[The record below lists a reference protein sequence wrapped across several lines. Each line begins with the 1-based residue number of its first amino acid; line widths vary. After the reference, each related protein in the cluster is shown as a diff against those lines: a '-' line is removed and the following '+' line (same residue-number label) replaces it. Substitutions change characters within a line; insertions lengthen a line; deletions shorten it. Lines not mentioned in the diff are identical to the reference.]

1 MKSIIFAKRNIK
13 EIFRDPI
20 SVFFCILFPIFILVI
35 FQQFNIP
42 SEVYNVK
49 NFAPGI
55 IIFGF
60 SFITLFTGTL
70 VSKDRSTSFLT
81 RLYSSPMKMK
91 DYLLGYIF
99 ALIPVAFIQSLLF
112 IIASLFFGMRFNID
126 LIYTIFAS
134 LPIAVLFICL
144 GILFGS
150 IFTDKQA
157 PALSSIIIQLVAF
170 TSGLWFDIDS
180 LGGVIKIVSNVLPF
194 KYSVDILRA
203 LFNGTSIQ
211 IVNVFILGG
220 YILMIGV
227 VSILIFKKRTKE
239 D

>member
-42 SEVYNVK
+42 SEVYNVQ

-99 ALIPVAFIQSLLF
+99 ALVPVALMQSTLF
-112 IIASLFFGMRFNID
+112 IVVSLFYGMEFNFN
-126 LIYTIFAS
+126 LILTILVS
-134 LPIAVLFICL
+134 LPISALFICL

-170 TSGLWFDIDS
+170 TSGLWFDIEQ
-180 LGGVIKIVSNVLPF
+180 LGGVIKTISSVLPF
-194 KYSVDILRA
+194 KYCVDILRA
-203 LFNGTSIQ
+203 LFNKTDILISDISI
-211 IVNVFILGG
+211 LSG
-220 YILMIGV
+220 YIVLVAIL
-227 VSILIFKKRTKE
+227 SILIFKKRTKE